1 MGFENN
7 KTCGKPNKTRA
18 GCLLTETRHNVGG
31 YIFLITKKKVLPAN
45 TLQCDANTFLAAPF
59 GTGPS
64 QNGFEGTDVLFCRFM
79 KFKVKE

>member
-7 KTCGKPNKTRA
+7 KTCGRPNKTRA
-18 GCLLTETRHNVGG
+18 ECLITETRQNVG

-45 TLQCDANTFLAAPF
+45 TLQCDATMFLAAPL

-64 QNGFEGTDVLFCRFM
+64 QNGFERTDVLFCRFM